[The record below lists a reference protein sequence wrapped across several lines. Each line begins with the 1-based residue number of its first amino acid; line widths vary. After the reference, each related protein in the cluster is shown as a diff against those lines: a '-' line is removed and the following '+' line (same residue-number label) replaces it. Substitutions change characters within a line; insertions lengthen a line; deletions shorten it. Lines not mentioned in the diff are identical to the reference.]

1 MSYSLW
7 PHGLYGPWNSPGQN
21 TGVSSHSLSQGMF
34 PTQGSNPGL
43 SHCRQI
49 LYQLSHKESPRILE
63 WVAYPFSSR
72 YSWPRNQTGVSCI
85 ADGFFTNWA
94 TREASLQYW
103 IFHIQSHC
111 ALHFSHFLV
120 GDGSWENQSESDPRA
135 RLGSCQVPSMGKK
148 ALPDGRRGKCCC
160 PPSLRLERELTW
172 NPGTK
177 RRGEAELVAFP
188 EGRLWRHGKGNYT
201 ADPRLG
207 ITVESYQP
215 PVRSWQILPRFLLVQ
230 GNSPNQCPPPLA
242 LPPTTAQ

>member
-1 MSYSLW
+1 
-7 PHGLYGPWNSPGQN
+7 
-21 TGVSSHSLSQGMF
+21 MF

-43 SHCRQI
+43 PHCRQI
-49 LYQLSHKESPRILE
+49 LYQLSHKGSPRILE

-72 YSWPRNQTGVSCI
+72 YSWPRNWTRVSWI

-111 ALHFSHFLV
+111 TLHFSYWLV
-120 GDGSWENQSESDPRA
+120 GNGSWDNQSESDPRT
-135 RLGSCQVPSMGKK
+135 RLGSCQVPSMGNK
-148 ALPDGRRGKCCC
+148 ALPDGKRGKAAVLH
-160 PPSLRLERELTW
+160 PWGLRETHTESKDQ
-172 NPGTK
+172 NK
-177 RRGEAELVAFP
+177 RRSRSGGLSK
-188 EGRLWRHGKGNYT
+188 GKTLASWQGNYT

-215 PVRSWQILPRFLLVQ
+215 PVRSWQILARFWLVQ
-230 GNSPNQCPPPLA
+230 GNSPNQCPPPPA